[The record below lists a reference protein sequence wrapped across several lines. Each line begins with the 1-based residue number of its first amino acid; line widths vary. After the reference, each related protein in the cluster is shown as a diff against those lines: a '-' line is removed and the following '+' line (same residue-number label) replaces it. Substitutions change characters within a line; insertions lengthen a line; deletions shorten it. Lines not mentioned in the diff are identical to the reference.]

1 MTSGTSWQMLAGMP
15 SEAASAELI
24 QSLYAALAARDV
36 DLARPLLDD
45 DIPIE
50 DICGSDPVPLGRGPD
65 GLGELLRRYD
75 DQFRE
80 FRIEPVEVVAVG
92 EKTLVEVRIGGIGIS
107 GAEHWST
114 GYHVHTVVGG
124 KLVRLQLF
132 AERGEAEGAVE
143 PAEEG

>member
-1 MTSGTSWQMLAGMP
+1 MTSGPLGQMLAGMP

-24 QSLYAALAARDV
+24 HSLYAALAARDV
-36 DLARPLLDD
+36 DLAQPLLDD
-45 DIPIE
+45 DISIE
-50 DICGSDPVPLGRGPD
+50 DMSGSDGVPLGHGRD

-80 FRIEPVEVVAVG
+80 FRIEPVEMIAVG

-107 GAEHWST
+107 GAEHWGT
-114 GYHVHTVVGG
+114 GYHVHTVVAG

-132 AERGEAEGAVE
+132 AERGKAEGAVE
-143 PAEEG
+143 PAREG